1 MSKSNDSDLVHFII
15 TGGTID
21 SRYDGLQDA
30 VKPLQT
36 SIIPQVIESL
46 QLYSESSYSVVCMK
60 DSRDINI
67 EDRKKIVEIINES
80 DAKRFVITHG
90 TYTIPDSARYLQ
102 QHLDHQNQKV
112 IILTGAVTPIEGFT
126 MSDGLFNL
134 GYVYARI
141 FDIEPG
147 IYASLNGRVY
157 KPDEMILG
165 VSDNRRINSLF
176 NQ

>member
-1 MSKSNDSDLVHFII
+1 MNNADDSLVHFII

-21 SRYDGLQDA
+21 SRYDGIQDA

-46 QLYSESSYSVVCMK
+46 QLYTESAYSVVCLK
-60 DSRDINI
+60 DSRHISA
-67 EDRKKIVEIINES
+67 EDRKKMVDAINES
-80 DAKRFVITHG
+80 EAKRFIITHG
-90 TYTIPDSARYLQ
+90 TYTIPDTARYIK
-102 QHLDHQNQKV
+102 QHLKSQDEK
-112 IILTGAVTPIEGFT
+112 IIVLTGAVTPVEGFT

-134 GYVYARI
+134 GYAYAQVGVLV
-141 FDIEPG
+141 PG
-147 IYASLNGRVY
+147 IYACMNGRVF

-165 VSDNRRINSLF
+165 VSENRRIASLF

>member
-1 MSKSNDSDLVHFII
+1 MSKTDDNATVHFII

-36 SIIPQVIESL
+36 SVIPQVIEGL
-46 QLYSESSYSVVCMK
+46 QLYSESTYSVVCMK
-60 DSRDINI
+60 DSRDINT
-67 EDRKKIVEIINES
+67 EDRKKMAETINES
-80 DAKRFVITHG
+80 SAQHFIVTHG
-90 TYTIPDSARYLQ
+90 TYSIPDTARYLQ
-102 QHLDHQNQKV
+102 QHVDHQNHKV

-134 GYVYARI
+134 GYVYARV
-141 FDIEPG
+141 FDLEPG
-147 IYASLNGRVY
+147 IYASLNGRIF

>member
-1 MSKSNDSDLVHFII
+1 MSKTEDSLVHFII

-21 SRYDGLQDA
+21 SRYDGIEDA
-30 VKPLQT
+30 IRPLQT
-36 SIIPQVIESL
+36 SVIPQVIEGL
-46 QLYSESSYSVVCMK
+46 QLYTDSTYSVVCMK
-60 DSRDINI
+60 DSREIDND
-67 EDRKKIVEIINES
+67 DRKKMAEAINES
-80 DAKRFVITHG
+80 EAKRFIVTHG
-90 TYTIPDSARYLQ
+90 TYTIPDTARYLQ
-102 QHLDHQNQKV
+102 QHVDHQNQKV

-134 GYVYARI
+134 GYVYARVH
-141 FDIEPG
+141 DLEPG
-147 IYASLNGRVY
+147 IYASLNGRVF

>member
-1 MSKSNDSDLVHFII
+1 MSKLGDNLVHFII

-36 SIIPQVIESL
+36 SVIPQVIESL
-46 QLYSESSYSVVCMK
+46 QLYTESTYSVICLK
-60 DSRDINI
+60 DSRDINT
-67 EDRKKIVEIINES
+67 EDRKKMAEAINES
-80 DAKRFVITHG
+80 EAKRFIITHG
-90 TYTIPDSARYLQ
+90 TYTIPDTARYLQ
-102 QHLDHQNQKV
+102 QHVDHQNQKV

-134 GYVYARI
+134 GFVYAKV
-141 FDIEPG
+141 FELAPG

-165 VSDNRRINSLF
+165 VSENRRIASLF

>member
-1 MSKSNDSDLVHFII
+1 MSKTDDKSLVHFII

-21 SRYDGLQDA
+21 SRYDGIEDA
-30 VKPLQT
+30 IRPLQT
-36 SIIPQVIESL
+36 SVIPQVIEGL
-46 QLYSESSYSVVCMK
+46 QLYSESEYNVICMK
-60 DSRDINI
+60 DSRDINA
-67 EDRKKIVEIINES
+67 EDRKKMVEVINES
-80 DAKRFVITHG
+80 DATKFIITHG
-90 TYTIPDSARYLQ
+90 TYTIPDTARYLQ
-102 QHLDHQNQKV
+102 QHVDHQNQKV

-134 GYVYARI
+134 GYVYARV
-141 FDIEPG
+141 FDLGPG

-165 VSDNRRINSLF
+165 VSENRRIASLF

>member
-1 MSKSNDSDLVHFII
+1 MSKTDDNLVHFVI

-30 VKPLQT
+30 IKPLQT
-36 SIIPQVIESL
+36 SVIPQVIENL
-46 QLYSESSYSVVCMK
+46 RLYTDSTYSVICMK
-60 DSRDINI
+60 DSREIDN
-67 EDRKKIVEIINES
+67 EDRKKMAEAINES
-80 DAKRFVITHG
+80 EANRFIVTHG
-90 TYTIPDSARYLQ
+90 TYTIPDTARYLQ
-102 QHLDHQNQKV
+102 QHVDHQNQKV

-134 GYVYARI
+134 GYVYARVY
-141 FDIEPG
+141 DLEPG